1 MEEHIVTNE
10 LKAEPK
16 VAGKVF
22 ISTFYFLLFYGVVF
36 YNMRIFVHGSLM
48 VPYAIFTV
56 VTGIFLTTPS
66 LFNRKR
72 KMYQSIFLLL
82 KRSRVVYRPVP
93 NISADRKRE
102 ILLERYKGEQ

>member
-36 YNMRIFVHGSLM
+36 YLSL
-48 VPYAIFTV
+48 IH
-56 VTGIFLTTPS
+56 I
-66 LFNRKR
+66 
-72 KMYQSIFLLL
+72 
-82 KRSRVVYRPVP
+82 
-93 NISADRKRE
+93 
-102 ILLERYKGEQ
+102 